1 MASWELQDR
10 LTPIQ
15 AGAMGNCSACCLR
28 NLDKDKFCVKM
39 RCYDPYTDNTVYWT
53 TVNPGEHR
61 ECLMGVP
68 PVGMAEWYNV
78 RTPQQVKL
86 VATEVMKSLALAGN
100 QK

>member
-15 AGAMGNCSACCLR
+15 AGPMGNCSACCLR
-28 NLDKDKFCVKM
+28 NLSKFCVKM
-39 RCYDPYTDNTVYWT
+39 RCDDPFTDNTVYWT

-68 PVGMAEWYNV
+68 PVGMAEWYNARTRQRV
-78 RTPQQVKL
+78 RDISTQV
-86 VATEVMKSLALAGN
+86 MQRLAEN
-100 QK
+100 QN